1 LICRNKRKDV
11 VAIVG
16 QIPVNG
22 QKIKSLLTI
31 NEGLEKQIKARVKE
45 IKNLEKLNDTL
56 NARIENRNTYIVK
69 NEENYQK

>member
-1 LICRNKRKDV
+1 MICRNKRKDV

>member
-1 LICRNKRKDV
+1 MICRNKRKHV